1 MVDAGSDN
9 NPGGDGSGGGGGQNR
24 RRVTVFL
31 PDGTFTM
38 LELDAVGTTLGEMM
52 ERALRSRRTSVKSG
66 FTGVFSISTTI

>member
-1 MVDAGSDN
+1 MVDVGSSDAN
-9 NPGGDGSGGGGGQNR
+9 EDGSGGGCQNR

-52 ERALRSRRTSVKSG
+52 ERALRSRRTSAKSG
-66 FTGVFSISTTI
+66 FTGREGYTFYSN